1 MPAGLIYCVDGGG
14 TKSRARLVDAAGTS
28 LAESQGGPCNP
39 STGFDRA
46 VATFNALW
54 RRCAAAAALEP
65 EESSGIVLSIAAAG
79 FYVPAARSRFLAA
92 IPRFAKTVA
101 SSDGY
106 AALIGA
112 GGGKPCGLINVGTG
126 VAGHRLWPSGVS
138 VQRDAW
144 GWLGGDRGSGAWFG
158 RKALR
163 HTLSVIDGIRA
174 PDGLSER
181 VLARAGGRARL
192 TETLAGMTPDRLAA
206 LAPFVLAAAEAGVP
220 RAIEIRRRAVEH
232 LTDLARVLDIGDG
245 DTLYA
250 VGGLADVLA
259 PCVGKRLGHAFA
271 LPEADAMH
279 GCYLLAAGRAPA
291 ERVIGEDYGM
301 RSSAIS
307 GGVA

>member
-1 MPAGLIYCVDGGG
+1 MAGGLIYCVDGGG
-14 TKSRARLVDAAGTS
+14 TKSRARLVDASGTS
-28 LAESQGGPCNP
+28 LAESEGGPCNP

-54 RRCAAAAALEP
+54 RQCAAAAGLDA
-65 EESSGIVLSIAAAG
+65 EESGGIVLSIGAAG

-112 GGGKPCGLINVGTG
+112 GSGKPCGLVNIGTG

-144 GWLGGDRGSGAWFG
+144 GWLGGDRGSGAWLG

-163 HTLSVIDGIRA
+163 HTLSVIDGIRP

-181 VLARAGGRARL
+181 RRPFAAHRDARGHDPRWARGAGAVRAGG
-192 TETLAGMTPDRLAA
+192 G
-206 LAPFVLAAAEAGVP
+206 
-220 RAIEIRRRAVEH
+220 
-232 LTDLARVLDIGDG
+232 
-245 DTLYA
+245 
-250 VGGLADVLA
+250 
-259 PCVGKRLGHAFA
+259 
-271 LPEADAMH
+271 
-279 GCYLLAAGRAPA
+279 
-291 ERVIGEDYGM
+291 
-301 RSSAIS
+301 
-307 GGVA
+307 